1 MPLSKQQIAFFSTFG
16 FLKFPSQFVSEMDRI
31 TDTFERI
38 WANHGGGHFGKP
50 HDGKQRSALVPFI
63 DQDEYLSCLIDDP
76 RIDEVVSSLLG
87 DNYNYTGSDGNYYV
101 GDTGWHSDGY
111 LNYPKYTSV
120 KMAFYLDPV
129 TKNTGC
135 LRVIP
140 GSHHLSDKFAETLQ
154 ETLPN
159 SKENKAEDTWGTVG
173 SEVPAVAL
181 ECEPGDLLMFNHRT
195 KHSSWGGNDRRR
207 MFTINFS
214 ERYDEEDIDEL
225 RKDINTRARFWQKD
239 VYGER
244 MLRTADPK
252 RMVHLE
258 QRLANADQL
267 PALAEKARREMNE
280 PARG

>member
-1 MPLSKQQIAFFSTFG
+1 MTLSKQQLAFFSTFG
-16 FLKFPSQFVSEMDRI
+16 FLKFPSLFVTDIDKI

-63 DQDEYLSCLIDDP
+63 DQDEYLSGLIDDP
-76 RIDEVVSSLLG
+76 KIDEAITSVLG
-87 DNYNYTGSDGNYYV
+87 ENYNYTGSDGNYYV
-101 GDTGWHSDGY
+101 GDTNWHSDGY

-120 KMAFYLDPV
+120 KMAFYLDAV
-129 TKNTGC
+129 TKSTGC

-140 GSHHLSDKFAETLQ
+140 GSHNLSDKFAESLQ

-159 SKENKAEDTWGTVG
+159 SKENKIEDTWGTVG

-181 ECEPGDLLMFNHRT
+181 ESEPGDLLMFNHRI
-195 KHSSWGGNDRRR
+195 KHSSWGGSDRRR

-214 ERYDEEDIDEL
+214 ERFDEEDIGVL
-225 RKDINTRARFWQKD
+225 RNDISSGARFWKKA
-239 VYGER
+239 VYGET
-244 MLRTADPK
+244 MLRTAGPK

-258 QRLANADQL
+258 QRLANSDHL
-267 PALAEKARREMNE
+267 PALAEKARLEMNE
-280 PARG
+280 PSRG